1 MFLIRREEAAKRRL
15 LPTPGK
21 VSGDERA
28 RRIGQKPVTVWL
40 TGLSGAGKST
50 IAVELERR
58 LMDAGRPCYL
68 LDGDNVRAG
77 INRDLGFGPED
88 RRENIR
94 RVAEIARLM
103 NDAALIAITAFI
115 SPYRAD
121 RQMASEIIG
130 ADRFIEVYLDAPLE
144 VCEQRDPKG
153 LYRKARAG
161 QIADFTGISAPYEV
175 PEAPAIVLATGTRGV
190 EDCVAQLLALVRD
203 RIRPA

>member
-21 VSGDERA
+21 VSGEERA

-50 IAVELERR
+50 LAVELERR

-144 VCEQRDPKG
+144 VCERRDPKG

-175 PEAPAIVLATGTRGV
+175 PEAPAIVLATGARGV
-190 EDCVAQLLALVRD
+190 EDCVAELFALVNA
-203 RIRPA
+203 RIRPL